1 MDKYTMLKVINGMSD
16 KIEHLEAKYY
26 SLLEYIDEIREE
38 FNKYKVEQ
46 Q

>member
-1 MDKYTMLKVINGMSD
+1 MDRNTMLKVINGMAD

-26 SLLEYIDEIREE
+26 SLLEYIDEIRTE

-46 Q
+46 E